1 MNSMKFQ
8 GEFRR
13 FMFKG
18 LPVALLLGL
27 AATSCKD
34 EFDEYY
40 ERPGWLEPAAID
52 VLSSRSDCQT
62 YIQLTQKTLF
72 SKQLEGSGS
81 YTFFVPTDAA
91 FKAFFADNPYGY
103 KSIDDIPTDVIS
115 DFISSTMLY
124 NQYPCDSLGN
134 VLKGANT
141 WERGVAYKHQTPAYE
156 TLERDL
162 YKGDSIWVYNYPGG
176 STTWVKDWHNY
187 RYLPVFSQNYFK
199 GNGIST
205 ADYTYFYP
213 DQTWSQYGNMLGAA
227 IQDAGTEYG
236 GDLYCSNGVI
246 HIIDKVEMPLKN
258 LDHMIMEYGEM
269 SASDPLLPTQAKQ
282 GAWKELKQLYT
293 HIGSDGNYTFLTYDE
308 NTAALHYFDKAYP
321 GYNLTSENFRVR
333 GINGDNMPFWPNI
346 EQYTGSSET
355 DDSYNSGATL
365 FLPTTA
371 VFNDY
376 MNGRIL
382 KYVGS
387 SDWDRAINRLSEDV
401 LPTLFKSIF
410 ANGIIW
416 PSHFGTAQNEV
427 GSNEYVRY
435 AMGGSAFSDAVV
447 NSAFASNGVYHITS
461 VMPKTAAFE
470 GVGSRMLLDPDYSN
484 DWMIFGT
491 TYRTSAYGDM
501 LMSKYSNM
509 ANKNYNLILYSDANM
524 KTWDGIYYDA
534 ANAGYYNSDV
544 VSVSSYLNA
553 MSLRGFVERDT
564 ADALDF
570 TVDPLAGA
578 YGGWAYTNTYN
589 GDVIRYKKTGNV
601 VNGMDEIII
610 QSIFGISSDP
620 VDKVAEGETAL
631 DHMPQTLE
639 PTSGFYTAVTKDPT
653 YSNYVNGNVYIAVD
667 GATPL
672 SYSSTNS
679 SFDKN
684 GLTYYQEATSA
695 ASVMSAVVQYL
706 RADSA
711 SAQPQHSIFYKYLKQ
726 ATSGNN
732 SNIAAP
738 VFPGSGLCTM
748 LIPTDEALQ
757 YCIDNGLMFN
767 PDRIQLVADDGSYN
781 YYDTASIYVSSYMIV
796 DDAFADDG
804 ADALYESNVWDVN
817 IVEPITSFP
826 VGTNYKPITD
836 EWEDFMSGTARV
848 NMTVYKQGG
857 KLIFEGADRTNSGG
871 QVMADALN
879 GNEIFGANGALFSNA
894 VVRRLGQSNVIAPRC
909 IIHSLDG
916 FILYRITDNP
926 NK

>member
-1 MNSMKFQ
+1 MKFQ

-13 FMFKG
+13 FMFRG

-40 ERPGWLEPAAID
+40 ERPGWLEPAAVD

-91 FKAFFADNPYGY
+91 FAAFFADNPYGY
-103 KSIDDIPTDVIS
+103 KSIDDIPADVIS

-162 YKGDSIWVYNYPGG
+162 YRGDSIWVYNYPGG
-176 STTWVKDWHNY
+176 SSTWAQDWHNY
-187 RYLPVFSQNYFK
+187 RYLPVFSQNYFSA
-199 GNGIST
+199 NGLKSS
-205 ADYTYFYP
+205 DYTYFYP
-213 DQTWSQYGNMLGAA
+213 NQSWSQYGNMLGAA
-227 IQDAGTEYG
+227 IQDAGSGHG

-258 LDHMIMEYGEM
+258 LDHMIMDYGEM
-269 SASDPLLPTQAKQ
+269 ESSDALLPAEAKS

-293 HIGSDGNYTFLTYDE
+293 HRGSDGNYTFFTYNE
-308 NTAALHYFDKAYP
+308 NTAALHYFEKVYP
-321 GYNLTSENFRVR
+321 DYKLSSENFRVR
-333 GINGDNMPFWPNI
+333 GINSENLPFWPNI
-346 EQYTGSSET
+346 EQYSGGQTG
-355 DDSYNSGATL
+355 DNSYNSGATL
-365 FLPTTA
+365 FLPTKE
-371 VFNDY
+371 VFSNY
-376 MNGRIL
+376 MNNRIL
-382 KYVGS
+382 SYVGN
-387 SDWDRAINRLSEDV
+387 SDWDRSINQLAEEV
-401 LPTLFKSIF
+401 LPTLFKSMF
-410 ANGIIW
+410 TNGIVW

-427 GSNEYVRY
+427 GSNEYVRF
-435 AMGGSAFSDAVV
+435 AMGDGEFSDGVV
-447 NSAFASNGVYHITS
+447 SSAFASNGLYHITN

-491 TYRTSAYGDM
+491 YYRNSAYADM

-524 KTWDGIYYDA
+524 KAWDGIYYDA
-534 ANAGYYNSDV
+534 ANSGYYNAAGTAV
-544 VSVSSYLNA
+544 NSYLTA
-553 MSLRGFVERDT
+553 MSLRGYVERDT

-570 TVDPLAGA
+570 TVDPLDGA
-578 YGGWAYTNTYN
+578 YGGWAYTNTFN
-589 GDVIRYKKTGNV
+589 GDVIRYKKTGKT
-601 VNGMDEIII
+601 VNGEEEIMV
-610 QSIFGISSDP
+610 QSFFGIHADP
-620 VDKVAEGETAL
+620 NDIVAEGEASL

-639 PTSGFYTAVTKDPT
+639 PTEGFYTSVTKDPT
-653 YSNYVNGNVYIAVD
+653 YKNYVNGNVYIAAD
-667 GATPL
+667 GAVPL
-672 SYSSTNS
+672 SYTWSSS
-679 SFDKN
+679 SFQKN
-684 GLTYYQEATSA
+684 GRTYYQEATGA
-695 ASVMSAVVQYL
+695 ATVMSNVIKYL

-711 SAQPQHSIFYKYLKQ
+711 SAQPQHSIFFKYFKH
-726 ATSGNN
+726 ATSGQNA
-732 SNIAAP
+732 NIAAP
-738 VFPGSGLCTM
+738 AFPSSGLCTM

-757 YCIDNGLMFN
+757 FCIDRGLMYN
-767 PDRIQLVADDGSYN
+767 PDRMQLVADDGSYN
-781 YYDTASIYVSSYMIV
+781 YCDTAAVYVSSYMIV

-804 ADALYESNVWDVN
+804 TDALYQSNVWNVN
-817 IVEPITSFP
+817 IVEPITTFP
-826 VGTNYKPITD
+826 VGTNYKPMTD

-848 NMTVYKQGG
+848 NMAVSKQGG
-857 KLIFEGADRTNSGG
+857 KLIFEGSDRTNSGG
-871 QVMADALN
+871 QVMAEAVN
-879 GNEIFGANGALFSNA
+879 GNSFFSAAGTQLFSNS
-894 VVRRLGQSNVIAPRC
+894 VVRQLGQSNVIAPRC

-916 FILYRITDNP
+916 FILFRITDNP

>member
-1 MNSMKFQ
+1 MKFH

-13 FMFKG
+13 FMFRG

-62 YIQLTQKTLF
+62 YIQLTEKTLF
-72 SKQLEGSGS
+72 SKQLKGSGS

-91 FKAFFADNPYGY
+91 FEAFFKDNPYGY
-103 KSIDDIPTDVIS
+103 KSINDIPAEVIS

-141 WERGVAYKHQTPAYE
+141 WEIGVAYKHQTPAYE
-156 TLERDL
+156 TLERDF
-162 YKGDSIWVYNYPGG
+162 YMGDSIWVYNYPGG
-176 STTWVKDWHNY
+176 SSIWAQDWHNY
-187 RYLPVFSQNYFK
+187 RYLPVFSQNYFS
-199 GNGIST
+199 GNGLT
-205 ADYTYFYP
+205 AADYNWFYP
-213 DQTWSQYGNMLGAA
+213 NQSWSKYGNMLGGA
-227 IQDAGTEYG
+227 IQDAGSGHG

-269 SASDPLLPTQAKQ
+269 ETSDVLLPEQAKQ
-282 GAWKELKQLYT
+282 GAWKELKKLYT
-293 HIGSDGNYTFLTYDE
+293 HRGSDGNYVFITYDE
-308 NTAALHYFDKAYP
+308 NTAALHYFEKSYP
-321 GYNLTSENFRVR
+321 DYKLSSENFRVR
-333 GINGDNMPFWPNI
+333 GINGANLPFWPNI
-346 EQYTGSSET
+346 EEYSGSNET
-355 DDSYNSGATL
+355 DNSYNSGATL
-365 FLPTTA
+365 FLPTTD
-371 VFNDY
+371 VFNNY
-376 MNGRIL
+376 INNRIL
-382 KYVGS
+382 SYVNN
-387 SDWDRAINRLSEDV
+387 SDWDRSINQLSEDV
-401 LPTLFKSIF
+401 LPILFKSLF
-410 ANGIIW
+410 ANGIVW

-427 GSNEYVRY
+427 GSNEYVRF
-435 AMGGSAFSDAVV
+435 AMGDGEFSEGVV
-447 NSAFASNGVYHITS
+447 SSAFASNGLYHITN

-524 KTWDGIYYDA
+524 KAWDGIYYDA
-534 ANAGYYNSDV
+534 ANSGYYNTDATA
-544 VSVSSYLNA
+544 VSSYLNA
-553 MSLRGFVERDT
+553 MSLRSFVERDT

-570 TVDPLAGA
+570 TIDPLNGA
-578 YGGWAYTNTYN
+578 YGGWAYTNTYY
-589 GDVIRYKKTGNV
+589 GDVIRYKKSGKT
-601 VNGMDEIII
+601 VNGEEEIMV
-610 QSIFGISSDP
+610 QSIFGINADP
-620 VDKVAEGETAL
+620 NDRLTDGEVAL
-631 DHMPQTLE
+631 DHMPQTLD
-639 PTSGFYTAVTKDPT
+639 PTEGFYTSVTKDPT
-653 YSNYVNGNVYIAVD
+653 YGSYVNGNVYIAVD
-667 GATPL
+667 GAVPL

-679 SFDKN
+679 SFEKN
-684 GLTYYQEATSA
+684 GLTYYQEATG
-695 ASVMSAVVQYL
+695 ASVLMNSVISYL

-711 SAQPQHSIFYKYLKQ
+711 QAQPQHSLFFKYLKHSL
-726 ATSGNN
+726 SGNN
-732 SNIAAP
+732 SQIAAP
-738 VFPGSGLCTM
+738 AFPSSGLCTM
-748 LIPTDEALQ
+748 LIPTDEAMQ
-757 YCIDNGLMFN
+757 YCIDKGLMFN
-767 PDRIQLVADDGSYN
+767 PDRIQMIADDGSYN
-781 YYDTASIYVSSYMIV
+781 YYDTASVYVSSYMIV

-804 ADALYESNVWDVN
+804 ADALYESNIWNVN

-826 VGTNYKPITD
+826 VGTNYKPVTD

-848 NMTVYKQGG
+848 NMTVYKQNGR
-857 KLIFEGADRTNSGG
+857 LVFEGADRANSGG
-871 QVMADALN
+871 QVMADAVN
-879 GNEIFGANGALFSNA
+879 GNEFFGPAGALFSNT
-894 VVRRLGQSNVIAPRC
+894 VVRQLGQSNVIAPRC